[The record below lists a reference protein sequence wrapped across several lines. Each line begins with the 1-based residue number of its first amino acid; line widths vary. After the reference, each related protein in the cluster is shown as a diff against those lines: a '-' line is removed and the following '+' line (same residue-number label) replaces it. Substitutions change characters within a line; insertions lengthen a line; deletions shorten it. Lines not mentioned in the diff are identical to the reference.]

1 MALRLILLLPLVLLA
16 AGCGA
21 EDEAGAPASSGPEP
35 LVQLVVRVDADGKGA
50 APAKELRVRCDSAGE
65 SPACSAADALATGDF
80 APVPADKACTQIFGG
95 PQTATVKGSLRGE
108 PVEGGFSRHNGCE
121 VARWESVAA
130 LLDQVK

>member
-1 MALRLILLLPLVLLA
+1 MALRLTLLVLVSLLA

-21 EDEAGAPASSGPEP
+21 EDEAGAPDSTGPEP

-50 APAKELRVRCDSAGE
+50 APAKELSVRCESAGE
-65 SPACSAADALATGDF
+65 SPACSAADALKASDF

-95 PQTATVKGSLRGE
+95 PQTASVTGSLRGE
-108 PVEGGFSRHNGCE
+108 EVDGGFSRQNGCE
-121 VARWESVAA
+121 VARWEAVAA